1 MFYHLLF
8 FNLIAW
14 FLPLV
19 FLRGVARSYFIVLA
33 FIFSGSYWIPVAFYN
48 EEKIPGNVVFD
59 YIQENLIYSLVA
71 AISFYF
77 GLFIARRRMIV
88 NNLENYFKITS
99 RKINTNKSL
108 MLFLKFTTWV
118 NLMSI
123 YVLALQHVGVGDRV
137 YFLDEINAFWYYYLL
152 PLSSV
157 QIAAWVLFDKNSIVK
172 NSIRADLLLWLA
184 VLMQVFLVGFD
195 GSRRHALLP
204 IFLIA
209 VKVVWFNISGQKSVF
224 ALNSKSI
231 FLIFILLFSVLMT
244 LNRAF
249 DVGWGVFNLQLLGYI
264 EYIPVF
270 LELFF
275 SASPTIHVN
284 TQMLELVSQEGVHG
298 FGSYFMALGNFLF
311 PKFIFGQYFFGEPLV
326 LALHERFGWY
336 GQDFGFMAEAI
347 YSGGVWGVLIMHFLY
362 GSFVAKVINGYSA
375 KKYAIFYKI
384 ISLCIMYGAVNSLR
398 SDFMNLLKATFYPA
412 IGLIILYWL
421 IDAVKLLGRRR

>member
-1 MFYHLLF
+1 MFACLLF
-8 FNLIAW
+8 FNLITW

-19 FLRGVARSYFIVLA
+19 FLKGVARSYFLILA

-48 EEKIPGNVVFD
+48 EGKIPDNVVFD
-59 YIQENLIYSLVA
+59 YIQESLIYSLAA

-77 GLFIARRRMIV
+77 GLFVARRRAIV

-99 RKINTNKSL
+99 RKIKVNKSSIF
-108 MLFLKFTTWV
+108 FLKFTTWI
-118 NLMSI
+118 NLLSI
-123 YVLALQHVGVGDRV
+123 YLLALQHVDVGDRV

-157 QIAAWVLFDKNSIVK
+157 QIAAWILVDKNSIVK
-172 NSIRADLLLWLA
+172 NSIRVDLLLWLA

-209 VKVVWFNISGQKSVF
+209 VKVAWFNIAGKKSVF
-224 ALNSKSI
+224 VLNGKSI
-231 FLIFILLFSVLMT
+231 FLLLILLFSVLMT

-249 DVGWGVFNLQLLGYI
+249 DVGWGVLNLQLLAYI

-270 LELFF
+270 LELLF

-311 PKFIFGQYFFGEPLV
+311 PKFIFGRYFFGEPLV

-347 YSGGVWGVLIMHFLY
+347 YSGGVWGVLLMHFLY
-362 GSFVAKVINGYSA
+362 GSFVALVINGYSS

-384 ISLCIMYGAVNSLR
+384 ISLCILYGAVNSLR

-412 IGLIILYWL
+412 IGLIIMYWL
-421 IDAVKLLGRRR
+421 TGAVKLLGRRR